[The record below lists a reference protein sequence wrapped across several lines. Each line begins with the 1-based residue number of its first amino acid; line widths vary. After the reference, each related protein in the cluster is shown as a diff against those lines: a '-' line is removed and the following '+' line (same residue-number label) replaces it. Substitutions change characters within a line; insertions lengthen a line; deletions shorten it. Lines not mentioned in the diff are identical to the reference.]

1 MIKIN
6 INEINEINKLKE
18 IIWLLEIL
26 EKKNIEDII
35 NDNIKNIDQYSEID
49 KELINIKINI
59 LKNMKNKKY
68 LNKKEEDNFIIYEY
82 NDRIDIY
89 IKKKIR
95 KEELINKISY
105 YNSNSF
111 KLLFKNKEIKKE
123 DCEKYD
129 HKYLKMSI
137 MKE

>member
-18 IIWLLEIL
+18 IIWLFEIL
-26 EKKNIEDII
+26 EKKNIEDVI

-68 LNKKEEDNFIIYEY
+68 LNKKEEGDFIMYEY
-82 NDRIDIY
+82 NNRIDIY
-89 IKKKIR
+89 KKKNKKR
-95 KEELINKISY
+95 RIN
-105 YNSNSF
+105 
-111 KLLFKNKEIKKE
+111 E
-123 DCEKYD
+123 
-129 HKYLKMSI
+129 
-137 MKE
+137 